1 MRKILLLVLILAC
14 VGTFF
19 SCNTATPN
27 EIFSIAVLNANM
39 LHGFA
44 GEGMNRQL
52 ESPGVKLVKGSNT
65 QTEDLPRM
73 ELIETKIQF
82 LEDAMVKIK
91 KLPRDG
97 DAKDIVHASIALYE
111 FALPVYKSEYLQ
123 LAQLYDSGAGAE
135 QTVAFANSLN
145 DKYYPRFEALHQN
158 LTTAGKDY
166 ASRHKIDV
174 QWDVS
179 TSPRN

>member
-1 MRKILLLVLILAC
+1 MRKIFLLVLNLVC
-14 VGTFF
+14 VSTFF

-27 EIFSIAVLNANM
+27 EIFSIAVLNVNM

-44 GEGMNRQL
+44 SEGMSRQL

-65 QTEDLPRM
+65 QTEELPRM

-82 LEDAMVKIK
+82 LEDAMAKVK

-97 DAKDIVHASIALYE
+97 DAKDMVDASIALYE
-111 FALPVYKSEYLQ
+111 FALPVYKSDYLK
-123 LAQLYDSGAGAE
+123 LAQLYDSGAGSE
-135 QTVAFANSLN
+135 QTIAFTKSLN

-158 LTTAGKDY
+158 LTTAGMEY
-166 ASRHKIDV
+166 ASRNKIDV